1 MKSYI
6 QKYRKIAGLT
16 QAALAEKLNISTR
29 TVQKYESGEITP
41 PLNKFKEIAEILDIS
56 VNELIGLDNEIEF
69 PLSEG
74 STIKPVHRGIRT
86 VNSLTQHDY
95 NIGFIRSH
103 FISVKQTNDL
113 DKKTQQLIDIVKI
126 NDISYTKDEFNN
138 LMNDAIDYILFKVEK
153 KKHHDKYNSK
163 G

>member
-1 MKSYI
+1 MKSDI
-6 QKYRKIAGLT
+6 KKYRKISGLT
-16 QAALAEKLNISTR
+16 QSELADKLNISTR

-41 PLNKFKEIAEILDIS
+41 PLDKFKEIAQIFNIS
-56 VNELIGLDNEIEF
+56 INELIGLDNKAEISLA
-69 PLSEG
+69 PG
-74 STIKPVHRGIRT
+74 SDLKIINNGIKT

-103 FISVKQTNDL
+103 FISVKQTNDFNKETEEL
-113 DKKTQQLIDIVKI
+113 VDIIKI

-153 KKHHDKYNSK
+153 KKHHDKYSNK